1 MSVGVFSLQVIVVAV
16 TIMEEEQQQVSATWP
31 PPPPFWK
38 SFTPENIARIEDL
51 RKETAERLNIQDP
64 STVHLDGLPRGL
76 RNLQPPA
83 EPADGEWRVFGA
95 RYRLKDELPRLED
108 GQIRRLFPEP
118 EERDQDGKHFDRA
131 TILKRLAKSLLLN
144 FLELNGLLA
153 TQPEAVRHITQ
164 ASIYPAASLAKHFSL
179 HCIGIGVRVSNT
191 DIQAEDKI
199 TDIRDLF
206 INFHHLINEYR
217 PHQARESLISL
228 MQSQLDRR
236 RAETNAIRDAVD
248 KAERVLE
255 GLSSLTIE
263 EQGRDAIAK
272 ETDPYS
278 RDTEAWSLLVD

>member
-1 MSVGVFSLQVIVVAV
+1 
-16 TIMEEEQQQVSATWP
+16 MEEEQPQSASTWP

-38 SFTPENIARIEDL
+38 AFTPENIARIDDL
-51 RKETAERLNIQDP
+51 RKETAERSNIQDR
-64 STVHLDGLPRGL
+64 STVRLDGLPRGL

-83 EPADGEWRVFGA
+83 EPVDGEWRVFGA
-95 RYRLKDELPRLED
+95 HYKLKDELPRLED
-108 GQIRRLFPEP
+108 GEIRRLFPNP

-144 FLELNGLLA
+144 FLELTGLLA
-153 TQPEAVRHITQ
+153 TRPEE
-164 ASIYPAASLAKHFSL
+164 
-179 HCIGIGVRVSNT
+179 
-191 DIQAEDKI
+191 AEEKI

-263 EQGRDAIAK
+263 E
-272 ETDPYS
+272 ETNDMEIEEKDPNS
-278 RDTEAWSLLVD
+278 VDIDTWELLAS